1 MGGLAKL
8 LPFTF
13 VVMFIAALSNIAFPF
28 LSGFYSK
35 EIIILSGMGHYS
47 FHGSFAYWLTTF
59 AAFFTSIYT
68 TRLLYLTFFSIPN
81 GPRNNYENTHEAPF
95 FMAIP
100 LGILAVLSV
109 VFGYLSKDLFIG
121 LGSDFFG
128 NSIFIHPNNII
139 LVETEFAIPLF
150 IKLLPSILTIVGFV
164 GTLLIYEFA
173 PNILVEIKLSKLGRT
188 MYTFLNQKYFFD
200 LVYSRLVV
208 LVLNIGYLTH
218 KIVDRGALEL
228 IGPTGLTNLFSS
240 TSQSLAS
247 VDSGYIPNYALY
259 IILSVITLTASVLY
273 LNDVR
278 LLLVFVST
286 FFLLNTT
293 LFLKETKTNTPS
305 IAQ

>member
-35 EIIILSGMGHYS
+35 EIIILSGYAKYS
-47 FHGSFAYWLTTF
+47 FDGSFAYWMTTL

-128 NSIFIHPNNII
+128 NAVFIHPNNII
-139 LVETEFAIPLF
+139 LVDAEFAIPLY
-150 IKLLPSILTIVGFV
+150 IKLLPSILTICGFI
-164 GTLLIYEFA
+164 GTLLFYEFL

-188 MYTFLNQKYFFD
+188 LYTFLNQKYFFD
-200 LVYSRLVV
+200 LVYSRLVA
-208 LVLNIGYLTH
+208 LILNMGYMTH
-218 KIVDRGALEL
+218 KLIDQSTLEL
-228 IGPTGLTNLFSS
+228 M
-240 TSQSLAS
+240 
-247 VDSGYIPNYALY
+247 
-259 IILSVITLTASVLY
+259 
-273 LNDVR
+273 
-278 LLLVFVST
+278 
-286 FFLLNTT
+286 
-293 LFLKETKTNTPS
+293 
-305 IAQ
+305 